1 MNICKKCGAEVE
13 GLFCP
18 KCGSRIEDSISP
30 EEKER
35 LEAKLKQEEEDR
47 RAREKAEQDKIAKE
61 RAEKEAELAKVKI
74 EQDRIEKENAEKKR
88 AEAEAKKAENEGK
101 TMAILSLI
109 CGIIGLCSCGL
120 FVIPDI
126 LGIVFAF
133 LGKKKGKMRGLAKA
147 GLICSIVSIIMMIVV
162 FMSHIRILLLR
173 EWMPWRQRWLILF
186 RRCSPI
192 A

>member
-47 RAREKAEQDKIAKE
+47 RAREKAEQDRIAKE

-101 TMAILSLI
+101 TMAILSMI
-109 CGIIGLCSCGL
+109 CGIIGLCTCGL
-120 FVIPDI
+120 FAIPQI
-126 LGIVFAF
+126 LGIVFSF
-133 LGKKKGKMRGLAKA
+133 MGKKQGKMWGMAKA
-147 GLICSIVSIIMMIVV
+147 GLICSIIAVVVMIVV
-162 FMSHIRILLLR
+162 YVWALTQ
-173 EWMPWRQRWLILF
+173 P
-186 RRCSPI
+186 
-192 A
+192 